1 MEVVKN
7 IIHFRRIYMNY
18 IEALQKRRSI
28 YAIGNQ
34 PMISDD
40 QLQKMIT
47 AVVEATPSAYN
58 SQSQRVVLLLGK
70 KHQELWDLVLEA
82 LKKII
87 PAKQVAKT
95 TAKIASFAA
104 GYGTILF
111 FDEQK
116 ITQGLMDEYPLYK
129 DNFAVWYQQHAGML
143 QENLWVALATEGYGA
158 SLQHYN
164 ELIES
169 QVKTVF
175 QLPDTWKLLAQMP
188 FGAVLSPAEAKEKD
202 PISERFLI
210 RK

>member
-1 MEVVKN
+1 
-7 IIHFRRIYMNY
+7 MNY

-28 YAIGNQ
+28 YALGNH
-34 PMISDD
+34 PVIADE
-40 QLQKMIT
+40 QLEKIIT
-47 AVVEATPSAYN
+47 EVIEATPSAYN

-82 LKKII
+82 LKKIV
-87 PAKQVAKT
+87 PEKQVAKT
-95 TAKIASFAA
+95 TAKINSFAA
-104 GYGTILF
+104 GYGTLLF

-116 ITQGLMDEYPLYK
+116 ITQGLMNQFPLYK
-129 DNFAVWYQQHAGML
+129 DNFAVWYQQHGGML

-164 ELIES
+164 ELIEA

-175 QLPDTWKLLAQMP
+175 QLPETWKLLAQMP
-188 FGAVLSPAEAKEKD
+188 FGNILAKAEIKEKQ
-202 PISERFLI
+202 PISDRFLI